1 MTSWVTESLNEA
13 QKCAV
18 ESVDGPVLVIAGPG
32 SGKTRVIT
40 HRVAYLV
47 LTIGINPR
55 SILAVTF
62 TNKAANEMKSR
73 LQRLVGTRANQLT
86 VGTFHALCAS
96 VLRRYGQHVGLDSSF
111 AIFDDEDQMEL
122 LKVAMDQAEVD
133 HKQFPRRTIQGVIS
147 RAKSHLMDAQ
157 ELAAQVDSHFEEVAA
172 RAYTR
177 YEELLGRN
185 NAVDFDDLLLKTVHL
200 FHSTPDVLKR
210 YQERYVHLLI
220 DEFQDTNLCQYDL
233 VKLLSGLYHN
243 VCVVGDPDQSIYSW
257 RNADIRN
264 ILSFQKDYPTA
275 KIINLAENYRSTATI
290 LNAAKGVISA
300 NRRRLENDI
309 WTRKEAGSPIAV
321 YEAFTEDE
329 EAQYVIQRIDQLIRD
344 DGVKRTDCAVMYRI
358 NAQSRS
364 MEEACLRYGMKYRLV
379 GGVRFY
385 QRREVK
391 DLIAY
396 LRLINNPGD
405 QVSLARII
413 NTPPRGLGKRSL
425 EQLGLW
431 ASSRNVSL
439 YTALEQIHEGGS
451 DTPPVTARA
460 VQSIVNFVTLMQKLR
475 EESRHLDL
483 VKLIDI
489 LLERIGY
496 RSYLEVQDAF
506 EDRWDNI
513 LELRSTARDFSNLD
527 PGDGLTLL
535 LERLALVADMDSY
548 DEGADAI
555 TLITLHQAKG
565 LEFPVVFITGMEE
578 GLLPHYRSID
588 NPDQLEEERRLCYV
602 GITRCMERL
611 FLTRA
616 FRRGLMFA
624 GGPTTPSRF
633 LQEIPPGLTAATKPL
648 EESRTAWGRSE
659 EPAFQKETVLTLK
672 SGDKVTHAIFGEGV
686 VISSAG
692 EGPNQEATVGFKGD
706 TGVKRLLLSYAP
718 LEKAGGC
725 RQ

>member
-1 MTSWVTESLNEA
+1 MTSWVTEGLNEA

-18 ESVDGPVLVIAGPG
+18 ESIDGPVLVIAGPG

-40 HRVAYLV
+40 HRIAYLV
-47 LTIGINPR
+47 ETVGINPR

-73 LQRLVGTRANQLT
+73 LQRLVGARADQLT

-111 AIFDDEDQMEL
+111 AIFDDEDQTEL

-157 ELAAQVDSHFEEVAA
+157 KLAAQADSYFEEVVA
-172 RAYTR
+172 RVYSR
-177 YEELLGRN
+177 YEDLLGQN
-185 NAVDFDDLLLKTVHL
+185 NAVDFDDLLLKTVDL
-200 FHSTPDVLKR
+200 LHSTPDVLKR

-233 VKLLSGLYHN
+233 AKLLSGRYHN

-275 KIINLAENYRSTATI
+275 KIISLAENYRSTATI

-309 WTRKEAGSPIAV
+309 WTRKEAGAPVAI

-329 EAQYVIQRIDQLIRD
+329 EAQYVIQQIDQLVRD
-344 DGVKRTDCAVMYRI
+344 EGVKRTDCAVMYRI

-431 ASSRNVSL
+431 ASSRNISL
-439 YTALEQIHEGGS
+439 YSALEKIHEGGS
-451 DTPPVTARA
+451 DIPPVTARA
-460 VQSIVNFVTLMQKLR
+460 IQSIVSFVTLIQNLR
-475 EESRHLDL
+475 EERRHLDL
-483 VKLIDI
+483 VKLIDM

-527 PGDGLTLL
+527 PGDGLTSL

-548 DEGADAI
+548 DEAVDAI

-633 LQEIPPGLTAATKPL
+633 LQEIPPDLTAATKPF
-648 EESRTAWGRSE
+648 EKSRTVLGPSE
-659 EPAFQKETVLTLK
+659 EPALQEETVLDLK

-692 EGPNQEATVGFKGD
+692 EGPNREATVGFKGD

-718 LEKAGGC
+718 LEKVEEC
-725 RQ
+725 L